1 MTLLL
6 KVILSKPGM
15 SKACQYDIRKMKE
28 NAFTLTKVEP
38 LPFWLNID
46 KTQLQQ
52 VTKSSVIVQGKKIF
66 KL

>member
-6 KVILSKPGM
+6 KVILSKPRM

-38 LPFWLNID
+38 FAFLTKHRQNAA
-46 KTQLQQ
+46 KLQKA
-52 VTKSSVIVQGKKIF
+52 VR
-66 KL
+66 